1 MAVRGVAAG
10 GVLVSRPLLAYVD
23 RVVDASMVP
32 AARAMAPLLREV
44 EAALEDAD
52 GYDAADAALRRL
64 EGKTAKLEGV
74 LVGAMMNGTSVG
86 AVGG

>member
-1 MAVRGVAAG
+1 MGRALCHGEAF
-10 GVLVSRPLLAYVD
+10 VSPILAYVD
-23 RVVDASMVP
+23 RVVDASMAP

-44 EAALEDAD
+44 EAAIEDAD

-74 LVGAMMNGTSVG
+74 LEGAMMNGTSAGSIEV
-86 AVGG
+86 